1 MRPGCSL
8 TTLSITV
15 LLVDDFAAFRASVSS
30 LLRKKPEL
38 QIVAEAS
45 DGIEA
50 VQKSRQLQP
59 DVILLDIGLPKLNGI
74 EAARQ
79 IGEVAPQSKG
89 IFVTQ
94 ETSADIMTEAI
105 GLGGTGY
112 VVKTKVESE
121 LLKAIDLVL
130 EGKQFIGSGLTG
142 NPCNRVG
149 RAHLPQPMSQLYVTW
164 VTSHFF
170 TN

>member
-1 MRPGCSL
+1 MQFRVAVSA
-8 TTLSITV
+8 
-15 LLVDDFAAFRASVSS
+15 LLG
-30 LLRKKPEL
+30 KKPEL

-79 IGEVAPQSKG
+79 IREIAPQSKI

-94 ETSADIMTEAI
+94 ETSAEIMKEAI
-105 GLGGTGY
+105 GLGAMGY
-112 VVKTKVESE
+112 VVKPKVESE
-121 LLKAIDLVL
+121 LLQAIDLAL
-130 EGKQFIGSGLTG
+130 KGKQFIGSGLTG
-142 NPCNRVG
+142 NP
-149 RAHLPQPMSQLYVTW
+149 
-164 VTSHFF
+164 
-170 TN
+170 

>member
-1 MRPGCSL
+1 MKK
-8 TTLSITV
+8 LSTTV
-15 LLVDDFAAFRASVSS
+15 LLADDFGEFRTAVSL

-50 VQKSRQLQP
+50 VQKSWQLQP

-79 IGEVAPQSKG
+79 VREVAPQSKI

-94 ETSADIMTEAI
+94 ETSADIMKEAI
-105 GLGGTGY
+105 GLGGMGY
-112 VVKTKVESE
+112 VVKAKVESE
-121 LLKAIDLVL
+121 LLKAIDRVL

-142 NPCNRVG
+142 NP
-149 RAHLPQPMSQLYVTW
+149 
-164 VTSHFF
+164 
-170 TN
+170 

>member
-1 MRPGCSL
+1 MRSVPVSYESVQAVL
-8 TTLSITV
+8 LKKLTLSV
-15 LLVDDFAAFRASVSS
+15 LLVDDFVQFRAAVST

-50 VQKSRQLQP
+50 VEQSRQLQP
-59 DVILLDIGLPKLNGI
+59 DLILLDIGLPKLNGI
-74 EAARQ
+74 AAAQQ
-79 IGEVAPQSKG
+79 IREVAPQSKI

-94 ETSADIMTEAI
+94 ETSADIMKEAI
-105 GLGGTGY
+105 GLGVMGY

-130 EGKQFIGSGLTG
+130 EGKQFIGTGLTG
-142 NPCNRVG
+142 NP
-149 RAHLPQPMSQLYVTW
+149 
-164 VTSHFF
+164 
-170 TN
+170 

>member
-1 MRPGCSL
+1 LKQLC
-8 TTLSITV
+8 ITV
-15 LLVDDFAAFRASVSS
+15 LLADDFVEFRAAVFS
-30 LLRKKPEL
+30 LLTKRPEL

-50 VQKSRQLQP
+50 VEKSRQLQP

-79 IGEVAPQSKG
+79 IREVAPQSKI

-94 ETSADIMTEAI
+94 ETSADIMKEAI
-105 GLGGTGY
+105 GLGGMGY
-112 VVKTKVESE
+112 VVKAKVESE

-142 NPCNRVG
+142 NP
-149 RAHLPQPMSQLYVTW
+149 
-164 VTSHFF
+164 
-170 TN
+170 

>member
-1 MRPGCSL
+1 MKK
-8 TTLSITV
+8 LSTTV
-15 LLVDDFAAFRASVSS
+15 LLADDFGEFRTAVSL

-50 VQKSRQLQP
+50 VEKSRQLQP

-79 IGEVAPQSKG
+79 VREVAPQSKI

-94 ETSADIMTEAI
+94 ETSADIMKEAI
-105 GLGGTGY
+105 GLGGMGY
-112 VVKTKVESE
+112 VVKAKVESE
-121 LLKAIDLVL
+121 LLKAIDRVL

-142 NPCNRVG
+142 NP
-149 RAHLPQPMSQLYVTW
+149 
-164 VTSHFF
+164 
-170 TN
+170 